1 MKKLI
6 LFWFCLSFV
15 LASISYAADSVSS
28 KTLWTGNKSAQF
40 AFTNLSDGTGE
51 SVVQKIDISTLPG
64 SPTAIVINKAWFAVN
79 GMAVQV
85 IFDHATDDLVLTLAG
100 TGYYDFAQIG
110 GLKDPSAGT
119 STGDLLFT
127 TQGHSGTDTY
137 SVVLDIGY

>member
-1 MKKLI
+1 MNRLI
-6 LFWFCLSFV
+6 LFCICLLLTIPSLV
-15 LASISYAADSVSS
+15 YATDTVSS

-51 SVVQKIDISTLPG
+51 SAVQKIDISTLPG
-64 SPTAIVINKAWFAVN
+64 SPTAIVINKAWFAIN

-85 IFDHATDDLVLTLAG
+85 LFDHATDDLILTLAG
-100 TGYYDFAQIG
+100 TGYYDFTQIG